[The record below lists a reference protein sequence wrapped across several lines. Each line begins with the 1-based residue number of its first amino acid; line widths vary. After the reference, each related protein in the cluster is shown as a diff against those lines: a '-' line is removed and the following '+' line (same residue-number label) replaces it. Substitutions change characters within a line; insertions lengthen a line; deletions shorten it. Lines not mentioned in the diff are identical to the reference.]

1 MRIKSQWFKNEKA
14 KTTREIAGAAA
25 FIAWRIA
32 QNALG
37 NMRKADFDIGPG
49 ARYFDFLSEWLIFIV
64 QVADRIAYEKLSAEA
79 REEFTAVM
87 ANRVGDI
94 LADNR
99 NELLGAPPGDDDSDS
114 YKSRFI
120 DLLNLRSF
128 DYAEF
133 DYTDSAIDYSFL
145 RYLAER
151 LGHIVG
157 EREAIWVRDQVME
170 IEAPDAVAAIR
181 KGMGGLFGESS
192 RRNSGR
198 GMASGD

>member
-1 MRIKSQWFKNEKA
+1 MRVKSQWFKNERA

-32 QNALG
+32 QNSLR
-37 NMRKADFDIGPG
+37 NMRKADFEIDPG
-49 ARYFDFLSEWLIFIV
+49 AQYFDFLAEWLIFIV
-64 QVADRIAYEKLSAEA
+64 QVADRIAFERMRPEE
-79 REEFTAVM
+79 REEFTSAL

-99 NELLGAPPGDDDSDS
+99 NDLLGAPDGGDDSDT

-128 DYAEF
+128 DYADF
-133 DYTDSAIDYSFL
+133 DYTDGKIEYGFL

-151 LGHIVG
+151 LGHVVG
-157 EREAIWVRDQVME
+157 ERDAIWVRDQVME
-170 IEAPDAVAAIR
+170 IEAPDVVESIR
-181 KGMGGLFGESS
+181 KGMRGLFGDTP
-192 RRNSGR
+192 RRAPGS
-198 GMASGD
+198 ASTTGD

>member
-1 MRIKSQWFKNEKA
+1 MRIKSQWFKNERA

-32 QNALG
+32 QNTLK
-37 NMRKADFDIGPG
+37 NMRKADFEIDPG
-49 ARYFDFLSEWLIFIV
+49 AQYFDFLAEWLIFIV
-64 QVADRIAYEKLSAEA
+64 QVADRIAYGKMPPEE
-79 REEFTAVM
+79 REEFTSVM

-99 NELLGAPPGDDDSDS
+99 NDLLGATDGGDDSEP

-128 DYAEF
+128 DYADF
-133 DYTDSAIDYSFL
+133 DYTDSVIDYGFL

-151 LGHIVG
+151 LSHVVG
-157 EREAIWVRDQVME
+157 ERDAMWVRDQVME
-170 IEAPDAVAAIR
+170 IEAPDAVTSIR
-181 KGMGGLFGESS
+181 KGMQGLFGDAPKRPARAST
-192 RRNSGR
+192 
-198 GMASGD
+198 SGD